1 MGRTRQTAEGAGT
14 ARLSAGLLASL
25 LLHAGVAMTWLS
37 PGTPE
42 SDALAADPTINQS
55 TIRLGIE
62 RSPHRTIA
70 WLGFIDPTEH
80 LAPDREV
87 EQSAL
92 SPLPPAAPVA
102 NPAAAR
108 SAAVARLLSEMT
120 TRAGPAIN
128 RWYEPR
134 QEALIAIFQAAARAL
149 QQAQASEPEP
159 AEPVAE
165 QAPSVTPAI
174 ESPKEADAS
183 ATDEP
188 IEYRNGRVA
197 AGEGLDITTVR
208 PRWALSTRITASP
221 RNPMVIVEF
230 TRDGRVRSA
239 VFEGVGSGFESVD
252 GPLLDAIYA
261 WRAKGDR
268 LEALPPDDPD
278 AVLTVRIRV
287 YLR

>member
-1 MGRTRQTAEGAGT
+1 MGRARRTAEGAGT
-14 ARLSAGLLASL
+14 VRLGVGLVASL
-25 LLHAGVAMTWLS
+25 LLHAGAAMTWLS
-37 PGTPE
+37 PTTPG

-70 WLGFIDPTEH
+70 WLGFIDPSEH

-92 SPLPPAAPVA
+92 SPLPPAALVA
-102 NPAAAR
+102 DPAAAR
-108 SAAVARLLSEMT
+108 SEAVARLLNELAA
-120 TRAGPAIN
+120 RAGPALD

-134 QEALIAIFQAAARAL
+134 REALIAILQAAAGAL
-149 QQAQASEPEP
+149 QAQAAESEP
-159 AEPVAE
+159 AEPVVA
-165 QAPSVTPAI
+165 QAPPVTPAI

-183 ATDEP
+183 AKDEP
-188 IEYRNGRVA
+188 LEYRNGRVA

-221 RNPMVIVEF
+221 GNPVVIVEF
-230 TRDGRVRSA
+230 ARDGRVRSA
-239 VFEGVGSGFESVD
+239 VFEGLGSGFESVD

-261 WRAKGDR
+261 WRARGER
-268 LEALPPDDPD
+268 LEALPQDDPD

-287 YLR
+287 HLR

>member
-1 MGRTRQTAEGAGT
+1 MGRARQTAEGAGT
-14 ARLSAGLLASL
+14 VRLGVGLVASL
-25 LLHAGVAMTWLS
+25 LLHAGAAMTWLS
-37 PGTPE
+37 PTTPG

-92 SPLPPAAPVA
+92 SPLPSAALVA
-102 NPAAAR
+102 DPAAAR
-108 SAAVARLLSEMT
+108 SEAVARLLNELAA
-120 TRAGPAIN
+120 RAGPALD

-134 QEALIAIFQAAARAL
+134 REALIAILQAAAGAL
-149 QQAQASEPEP
+149 QAQAAESEP
-159 AEPVAE
+159 AEPVVA
-165 QAPSVTPAI
+165 QAPPVTPAI

-183 ATDEP
+183 AKDEP
-188 IEYRNGRVA
+188 LEYRNGRVA

-221 RNPMVIVEF
+221 GNPVVIVEF
-230 TRDGRVRSA
+230 ARDGRVRSA
-239 VFEGVGSGFESVD
+239 VFEGLGSGFESVD

-261 WRAKGDR
+261 WRARGDR
-268 LEALPPDDPD
+268 LEALPQDDPD

-287 YLR
+287 HLR

>member
-1 MGRTRQTAEGAGT
+1 M
-14 ARLSAGLLASL
+14 RLGVGLVASL
-25 LLHAGVAMTWLS
+25 LLHAGAAMTWLS
-37 PGTPE
+37 PTTPG

-70 WLGFIDPTEH
+70 WLGFIDPSEH

-92 SPLPPAAPVA
+92 SPLPPAALVA
-102 NPAAAR
+102 DPAAAR
-108 SAAVARLLSEMT
+108 SEAVARLLNELAA
-120 TRAGPAIN
+120 RAGPALD

-134 QEALIAIFQAAARAL
+134 REALIAILQAAAGAL
-149 QQAQASEPEP
+149 QAQAAESEP
-159 AEPVAE
+159 AEPVVA
-165 QAPSVTPAI
+165 QAPPVTPAI

-183 ATDEP
+183 AKDEP
-188 IEYRNGRVA
+188 LEYRNGRVA

-221 RNPMVIVEF
+221 GNPVVIVEF
-230 TRDGRVRSA
+230 ARDGRVRSA
-239 VFEGVGSGFESVD
+239 VFEGLGSGFESVD

-261 WRAKGDR
+261 WRARGER
-268 LEALPPDDPD
+268 LEALPQDDPD

-287 YLR
+287 HLR

>member
-1 MGRTRQTAEGAGT
+1 MGRMSQPAEGTGA
-14 ARLSAGLLASL
+14 ARLGVGLLASL
-25 LLHAGVAMTWLS
+25 LLHAGAAMTWLS
-37 PGTPE
+37 PTTPE
-42 SDALAADPTINQS
+42 AAAVAANPTINQS

-70 WLGFIDPTEH
+70 WLGFIDPSEH

-92 SPLPPAAPVA
+92 SPLPPAALVA
-102 NPAAAR
+102 DPAAAR
-108 SAAVARLLSEMT
+108 SAAVARLLSEMA
-120 TRAGPAIN
+120 TRAGPAID

-134 QEALIAIFQAAARAL
+134 REALIAILQAAAGVL
-149 QQAQASEPEP
+149 QAQAAELEPG
-159 AEPVAE
+159 EPVVV
-165 QAPSVTPAI
+165 QVPPVTPAI

-183 ATDEP
+183 AKDEP
-188 IEYRNGRVA
+188 LEYRNGRVA

-221 RNPMVIVEF
+221 GNPVVIVEF
-230 TRDGRVRSA
+230 ARDGRVRSA
-239 VFEGVGSGFESVD
+239 VFEGLGSGFDSVD

-261 WRAKGDR
+261 WRAKGER
-268 LEALPPDDPD
+268 LEALPQDDPD

-287 YLR
+287 HLR

>member
-1 MGRTRQTAEGAGT
+1 MGRTRRTAEGAGT
-14 ARLSAGLLASL
+14 VRLVVGLVASL
-25 LLHAGVAMTWLS
+25 LLHAGAAMTWLS
-37 PGTPE
+37 PTTPG

-92 SPLPPAAPVA
+92 SPLPPAALVA
-102 NPAAAR
+102 DPAAAR
-108 SAAVARLLSEMT
+108 SEAVARLLNELAA
-120 TRAGPAIN
+120 RAGPALD

-134 QEALIAIFQAAARAL
+134 REALIAILQAAAGAL
-149 QQAQASEPEP
+149 QAQAAESEP
-159 AEPVAE
+159 AEPVVV
-165 QAPSVTPAI
+165 QAPPVTPAI

-183 ATDEP
+183 AKDEP
-188 IEYRNGRVA
+188 LEYRNGRVA

-221 RNPMVIVEF
+221 GNPVVIVEF
-230 TRDGRVRSA
+230 ARDGRVRSA
-239 VFEGVGSGFESVD
+239 VFEGLGSGFESVD

-261 WRAKGDR
+261 WRARGER
-268 LEALPPDDPD
+268 LEALPQDDPD

-287 YLR
+287 HLR